1 MLGKRFF
8 PLSALLYWTEK
19 DRILPLHSRVVSL
32 METRGK
38 APLLM
43 PSTKYDEKTAHEEE
57 RAVFRFFF
65 LFYFW

>member
-1 MLGKRFF
+1 
-8 PLSALLYWTEK
+8 
-19 DRILPLHSRVVSL
+19 